1 MTAIVG
7 TLPTTIIA
15 SSTTA
20 TITTMTT
27 DAAITGVMTT
37 GTTVVRGNNTVT
49 NKITTMAITIFV
61 VTSTTVT
68 YILALNKELGTLRPM
83 KLVGAWSTIWF
94 MAPGSQAVH
103 QGKTCQ
109 VEAAA

>member
-1 MTAIVG
+1 
-7 TLPTTIIA
+7 
-15 SSTTA
+15 
-20 TITTMTT
+20 
-27 DAAITGVMTT
+27 MTT

-94 MAPGSQAVH
+94 MAPRVPSSSPRQNLSSRSCGVTGLHLSCVKVSTISKRTKMSFH
-103 QGKTCQ
+103 LCLIC
-109 VEAAA
+109 